1 MQSAV
6 RPASLLGPLRAYE
19 GCRLLVAVSGGADSV
34 ALLRA
39 LLQAGAELTVAH
51 LDHALRQESAQDAL
65 FVNALAQ
72 QYGLPFVTERID
84 VGAVAARRGWNLED
98 TARKVRFSFLTRAA
112 ERAGV
117 QRILTAHTGTDQAE
131 TMLWQLLRGE
141 AVLSGMP
148 VRRGHLERPWL
159 GVGRAEILA
168 YLAALAQPWRED
180 ASNADTRFTR
190 NWIRHEVMPPLLARF
205 PGLETSLARL
215 ARFQAQDDGA
225 LNAQARAIQAH
236 TPLQKLPLALLRRRA
251 RLQLAGQPVH
261 AGHLEQIAA
270 ALQEGKTLHLTLPGN
285 LPLTVTGGQIVSR
298 EVPGFPR
305 PDFEFPLHWTL
316 RHLLPGDRLR
326 RQAGS
331 RKLSD
336 VLGDL
341 KVPRAWRGELW
352 LLASEQGGVQEVQWL
367 GLPAPHG
374 PLWAHGHQEDGHPG
388 QGGAAEQAGQ
398 PEQTDPEW
406 LAMGEALVLAR
417 QAAHSG
423 EVPVGAVVLHAG
435 RVIAGATNRSREL
448 NDMTR
453 HAELDALRAAAAEV
467 GPYLSG
473 CTLVVTLEP
482 CPMCLGA
489 ALEARIGRVVYGAA
503 NPKTGALGGVSDLLS
518 QHWGHRPE
526 VRSGLRAGES
536 SRLLRQM
543 FAGLRGPA
551 AQVGEAGFEQK
562 GLHGHT
568 HRDL

>member
-1 MQSAV
+1 M
-6 RPASLLGPLRAYE
+6 GLRV
-19 GCRLLVAVSGGADSV
+19 LVAVSGGADSV

-39 LLQAGAELTVAH
+39 LIQAGAEPVVAH
-51 LDHALRQESAQDAL
+51 LDHALRPESPQDAL
-65 FVNALAQ
+65 FVDALAR
-72 QYGLPFVTERID
+72 QYGLESITERID

-98 TARKVRFSFLTRAA
+98 AARKLRYSFLTRAA
-112 ERAGV
+112 RGAGV
-117 QRILTAHTGTDQAE
+117 KRILTAHTRTDQAE
-131 TMLWQLLRGE
+131 TVLWQLLRGE
-141 AVLSGMP
+141 AVLGGMP
-148 VRRGHLERPWL
+148 VHRGHLERPWL

-168 YLAALAQPWRED
+168 YLMALAQPWHED
-180 ASNADTRFTR
+180 TSNTDTRFTR

-215 ARFQAQDDGA
+215 ARFQAQDDEA
-225 LNAQARAIQAH
+225 LNAQAGAIQAH
-236 TPLQKLPLALLRRRA
+236 TPLQKLPLAVLRRHA
-251 RLQLAGQPVH
+251 RLHLAGQPVH

-270 ALQEGKTLHLTLPGN
+270 ALHDGNTLHLTLPGG

-298 EVPGFPR
+298 ETPEFSR
-305 PDFEFPLHWTL
+305 PDFEFPPHWTL
-316 RHLLPGDRLR
+316 RRPLPGDRLR
-326 RQAGS
+326 LQAGS

-341 KVPRAWRGELW
+341 KLPREWRGELW
-352 LLASEQGGVQEVQWL
+352 LLATEDKVQWL

-374 PLWAHGHQEDGHPG
+374 PLWAHGHPQE
-388 QGGAAEQAGQ
+388 QGAAQQAGQ

-406 LAMGEALVLAR
+406 LAMGEALALAR
-417 QAAHSG
+417 QAAQSG

-435 RVIAGATNRSREL
+435 RVIAGAANRSRKL

-473 CTLVVTLEP
+473 CTLIVTLEP

-503 NPKTGALGGVSDLLS
+503 NPKAGALGGVSDLLS

-526 VRSGLRAGES
+526 VRGGLRAGES
-536 SRLLRQM
+536 ARLLRQM

-551 AQVGEAGFEQK
+551 GQVGEAGSEQETS
-562 GLHGHT
+562 GQTALHPHT
-568 HRDL
+568 HRDP